1 MKSHRSWWS
10 AARPFQSPRALS
22 CAAAAGAHFAPLTA
36 PPEKQAGCKT
46 SVCSLVAI
54 SLRRPRGLHVPG
66 LTWRPECAPC
76 AAELPAVASVPP
88 AALCLGRAAPGSQSR
103 CAAAQWGPSSR
114 LQAAVG
120 GLPRGSRKS
129 VKLISVYSLSLNALL
144 PPPPSWSHFLFRSL
158 QKTRKERK
166 KARVPGAVRNVTLS
180 LYLHCSFY
188 STGGSQSQERRD
200 CILSLWL
207 LRSFIIAHTE
217 YIFMDFL

>member
-76 AAELPAVASVPP
+76 AAELPAVAS
-88 AALCLGRAAPGSQSR
+88 ALCLGRAAPGSQSR

-158 QKTRKERK
+158 QKKEKKERK
-166 KARVPGAVRNVTLS
+166 LESPVQSAMWLS
-180 LYLHCSFY
+180 LFI
-188 STGGSQSQERRD
+188 STA
-200 CILSLWL
+200 L
-207 LRSFIIAHTE
+207 FIQQAAANHKRGETA
-217 YIFMDFL
+217 Y